1 MKAKKFTEEQII
13 MVLKQHERG
22 VSAKDIC
29 RQHGLAPATL
39 YRWKTKFGGMEV
51 SDAKKLRALEDENR
65 RLKKLVADNT
75 VITLSLNGD
84 VFRAR
89 WCSTWRY
96 FYEIQ

>member
-65 RLKKLVADNT
+65 RLKKLVADLEFPRIKRT
-75 VITLSLNGD
+75 VVYLTQFPRDIQ
-84 VFRAR
+84 A
-89 WCSTWRY
+89 
-96 FYEIQ
+96 EI